1 MEQYVYLLKKM
12 DAIEES
18 DGSSLLD
25 NTLFTYGSGLGD
37 GSTHQYNDLPIIV
50 GGGGKRVNAGQH
62 INMPEGTPL
71 ANLWLTQARVMGLEM
86 KKFADSTG
94 TVEQLLAER

>member
-1 MEQYVYLLKKM
+1 MEQFVYLVDKM
-12 DAIEES
+12 EQMKEV

-25 NTLFTYGSGLGD
+25 HTFFTYGSGLGD

-50 GGGGKRVNAGQH
+50 AGSGGGKFKTGFH

-71 ANLWLTQARVMGLEM
+71 ANLWLTQANAMGLGLER
-86 KKFADSTG
+86 FADSIR
-94 TVEQLLAER
+94 EIQSLKSS